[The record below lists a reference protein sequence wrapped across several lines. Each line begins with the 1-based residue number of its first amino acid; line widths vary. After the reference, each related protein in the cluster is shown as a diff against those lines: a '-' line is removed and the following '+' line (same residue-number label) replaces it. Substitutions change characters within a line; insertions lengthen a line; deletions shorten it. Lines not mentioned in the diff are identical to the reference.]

1 MARRASPS
9 RRGSPPPPPYCC
21 PYPYPYCTLP
31 LTRHIQGPPT
41 ALGDTAGWG
50 GARNLLWGGVPFGPF
65 DAPTVHWNSLA
76 YQHFANRC
84 GFWSRGLSAP
94 LMGPSHT
101 LLIRHGRVSLFGFF
115 ELNFSIMQFIFGAQF
130 IFACRLASAPAAP
143 PPRGRRSPRAPL
155 GKKGRAGLPPPPS
168 VLSGHAASLTPY
180 QSDTPR
186 PSPRT
191 AHMGRAGP
199 HQPRPAPPPY

>member
-1 MARRASPS
+1 MYGGEGGRASGLYAGEGRGGLGLPS
-9 RRGSPPPPPYCC
+9 LEPFTRRRSGPAALGLWEPPLPPPYCC
-21 PYPYPYCTLP
+21 PYPCPYCTLP

-115 ELNFSIMQFIFGAQF
+115 ELN
-130 IFACRLASAPAAP
+130 
-143 PPRGRRSPRAPL
+143 
-155 GKKGRAGLPPPPS
+155 
-168 VLSGHAASLTPY
+168 
-180 QSDTPR
+180 
-186 PSPRT
+186 
-191 AHMGRAGP
+191 
-199 HQPRPAPPPY
+199 